1 MNRVAIPFLFSHSQD
16 ISLQYASLLLCMVL
30 EEDEMPEV
38 QCVAMNGLT
47 DILITHGDLRSSES
61 QESGLGISI
70 DEFVEGLNLYIF
82 HTNEALQNVS
92 CECYCKLFIFDK
104 IRSIL
109 CLSNLLLLLFLNFAM
124 TSRLF
129 DSATHRF
136 KLHQILSVFFPSFC
150 NPEIDRNCLFLEEA
164 VIFTLKGIAEAGIP
178 DRYSMISKIGQFF
191 ILLMTM
197 DLRQSEKRRFIV
209 SSEEEESNDQSNNEE
224 NKGSSEKERSKE
236 YHRCVLVLAEKIV
249 ELCDSKYGL
258 FFGIR

>member
-1 MNRVAIPFLFSHSQD
+1 
-16 ISLQYASLLLCMVL
+16 
-30 EEDEMPEV
+30 MPEV

-47 DILITHGDLRSSES
+47 DILITHGELRLSES

-70 DEFVEGLNLYIF
+70 EEFVQGLNLYIF
-82 HTNEALQNVS
+82 HSNEALQNVA

-109 CLSNLLLLLFLNFAM
+109 CLSNLLLLFLLPFFFIIF
-124 TSRLF
+124 RLF

-150 NPEIDRNCLFLEEA
+150 SPEIDRNCLFLEEA
-164 VIFTLKGIAEAGIP
+164 VVFTLKGIAEAGIP

-197 DLRQSEKRRFIV
+197 DLRQSEKRHFIA
-209 SSEEEESNDQSNNEE
+209 SSDEEPNDASNGEEA
-224 NKGSSEKERSKE
+224 KGGSEKERSKE
-236 YHRCVLVLAEKIV
+236 YHRCVMVLVEKIV
-249 ELCDSKYGL
+249 ELCDSKYG
-258 FFGIR
+258 FIFGGVV